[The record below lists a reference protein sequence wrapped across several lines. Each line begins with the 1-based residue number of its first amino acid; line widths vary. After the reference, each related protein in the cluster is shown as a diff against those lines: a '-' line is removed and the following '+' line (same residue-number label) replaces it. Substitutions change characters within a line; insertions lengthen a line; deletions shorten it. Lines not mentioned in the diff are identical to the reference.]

1 MINFKHHLR
10 LFGEGMMQALRTC
23 PVELALS
30 LYAAILGIVCYELV
44 DRETVRVAALMSK
57 LALVPLFFLIALVV
71 NRLAGRGPWRRIY
84 WVVWTPLIP
93 LSLWPGLSAWTESE
107 QFTITAWVLAPLALL
122 LCRRAASNERFVS
135 DSMLWLRSLLLAELF
150 AHVALGLFA
159 AILYSTTYI
168 FGLQGGWIDD
178 TMVYAWILCEALA
191 APALFLSMAERWRD
205 AAIVGNRILAV
216 LLDCIVAPALLI
228 YTAILYLYAAKILVA
243 WSLPKGGV
251 AYLVFGFTMTALAVK
266 ALQLVLERR
275 RYDWFFDRFSFV
287 SLPLLVLFWAGVV
300 RRVGEYGFTGQRVW
314 LVACGGVM
322 TLCVLFFLFRR
333 SARYRWVCASA
344 FGIFAL
350 LAYVPALSPQRLAVR
365 SQFHR
370 AEEVA
375 RRLQL
380 LRDDGTL
387 HLDRFGAD
395 TAFKADYRRFYEAA
409 EYVSLHDTTAF
420 RRFGASME
428 EMGRAVPL
436 SIRDYVLFGWDSA
449 VVEVVETASDGISLM
464 KRSRRVPCGGYA
476 TLYPHWN
483 LFWSDSADDDCS
495 YRFRDDTLT
504 LRFDG
509 RHPHWTIPA
518 SRLLAEQ
525 LRRAGIGEAVPSE
538 KTLLNAADSLLVYR
552 DRERM
557 IVFQRIY
564 LMRSDSL
571 LRISDLTVDVVLTR

>member
-1 MINFKHHLR
+1 MINFKRYFR
-10 LFGEGMMQALRTC
+10 LFGEGLMQALRTC
-23 PVELALS
+23 PVELALA
-30 LYAAILGIVCYELV
+30 LYAAILGIVCYEV
-44 DRETVRVAALMSK
+44 DSETVRAAALMPK
-57 LALVPLFFLIALVV
+57 LALVPLFFLLALVV
-71 NRLAGRGPWRRIY
+71 NRLAGCGPWRRVY
-84 WVVWTPLIP
+84 WVVWTPLVP
-93 LSLWPGLSAWTESE
+93 LSLWPGLAAWTDSE
-107 QFTITAWVLAPLALL
+107 QFAITVGVLAPLALL

-168 FGLQGGWIDD
+168 FGLRGGWIDD
-178 TMVYAWILCEALA
+178 TMAYVWILCEALA
-191 APALFLSMAERWRD
+191 APALFLSMAERWRN
-205 AAIVGNRILAV
+205 AVITGNRILAV

-275 RYDWFFDRFSFV
+275 RYDWFFERFSLL
-287 SLPLLVLFWAGVV
+287 SLPLLVLFWAGVAH
-300 RRVGEYGFTGQRVW
+300 RIGEYGLTGQRVW

-322 TLCVLFFLFRR
+322 TLCVLLFLFPR

-365 SQFHR
+365 SQFER
-370 AEEVA
+370 ATEVA
-375 RRLQL
+375 RRLEL
-380 LRDDGTL
+380 LHDDGTL
-387 HLDRFGAD
+387 RLDRFGAD
-395 TAFKADYRRFYEAA
+395 TTLKADYRRFYEAA
-409 EYVSLHDTTAF
+409 EYVSLYDTTAF
-420 RRFGASME
+420 RRFGATME
-428 EMGRAVPL
+428 ELGQAVPP
-436 SIRDYVLFGWDSA
+436 SIRDYVLFGWDST
-449 VVEVVETASDGISLM
+449 VVEAVDTASDGIGLV
-464 KRSRRVPCGGYA
+464 RSSRCVPCRGYA
-476 TLYPHWN
+476 TLYPDWN
-483 LFWSDSADDDCS
+483 LFWSDSADEDCS

-509 RHPHWTIPA
+509 RHPDWTIPA

-525 LRRAGIGEAVPSE
+525 LQRAGIGEAVPSE
-538 KTLLNAADSLLVYR
+538 KALLNAADSLLVYR
-552 DRERM
+552 DSGRM
-557 IVFQRIY
+557 IVFRRIY

-571 LRISDLTVDVVLTR
+571 LRISDLTVDAVLTR